1 MYVGDTPQ
9 AAENVPEEIHCNV
22 PSCKL
27 IDGYGLGDIH
37 TEDERHPFVMEGGR
51 PTRILVPNNSVIPKI
66 LEQAGIL
73 FGALPQTLPG
83 EMISPGP
90 PAI

>member
-1 MYVGDTPQ
+1 VIRRDREH
-9 AAENVPEEIHCNV
+9 AEREAFDRLKAELAQTYYLIHV
-22 PSCKL
+22 
-27 IDGYGLGDIH
+27 
-37 TEDERHPFVMEGGR
+37 
-51 PTRILVPNNSVIPKI
+51 NNSVIPKI

-73 FGALPQTLPG
+73 FGALPQTPPG